1 MPANGRQFGRCPG
14 RPFLF
19 FGPGLVH
26 EPPQSLVLSFPLH
39 QVSRLFQRSAGADLV
54 HRPPQSLVLS
64 FPLHQVSGLFQRSAG
79 ADLVHRPPQSL
90 VLSFPLHQV
99 SGPFQRSAGTDLV
112 HKSQQNLVLSSPLHQ
127 VSGPFQRSAG
137 ADLVHRPPQGPV
149 LSSPLHQV
157 SGPFRRSAGNRGAN
171 SSGCRLPAG
180 TRWKGDGRRL
190 ESRKGEWPR
199 PFSFSSFPQS
209 KASGGTPEAHELLF
223 LCSISIQSI
232 SIS

>member
-1 MPANGRQFGRCPG
+1 MPANGRQLGRCPG

-19 FGPGLVH
+19 FGQGLVH

-39 QVSRLFQRSAGADLV
+39 QVSGPFRRSAGTDLV

-137 ADLVHRPPQGPV
+137 
-149 LSSPLHQV
+149 
-157 SGPFRRSAGNRGAN
+157 
-171 SSGCRLPAG
+171 
-180 TRWKGDGRRL
+180 TRWKVSGRRL

-223 LCSISIQSI
+223 LCSILIQSI